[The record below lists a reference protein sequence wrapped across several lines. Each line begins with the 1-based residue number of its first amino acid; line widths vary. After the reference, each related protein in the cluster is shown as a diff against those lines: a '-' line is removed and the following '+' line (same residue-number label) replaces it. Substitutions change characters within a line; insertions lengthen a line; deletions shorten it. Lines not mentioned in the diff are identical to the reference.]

1 MNQKSSYA
9 FRLVLGGWLTYLGVS
24 LLYQMYKERP
34 SNMVLISVIAVI
46 FVVVGAVCAIHSLLK
61 ILGIR
66 MPKLFRNFKKKKADK
81 AEEPEVQQF
90 IPTDS
95 NVQPVALTA
104 PEEISPAENLKML
117 QMLRK
122 MKQIIQLM
130 LQTGRQTMRMLRKAM
145 LLSQMLRRIL
155 KRVIQVS
162 RRTMRMFRKM
172 LRISWR
178 RERITRKP
186 MRLKRM
192 PLQKRL
198 KLKNRKNWEQA
209 LRMLR
214 FLRLLKK
221 RKMTMQTSLKM
232 IMRRNRY
239 ADRNGL

>member
-66 MPKLFRNFKKKKADK
+66 MPKLFRSFKKKKAEK

-104 PEEISPAENLKML
+104 PEENSPAEAEASAKSDADVE
-117 QMLRK
+117 
-122 MKQIIQLM
+122 KQE
-130 LQTGRQTMRMLRKAM
+130 TDAVFAECNVDE
-145 LLSQMLRRIL
+145 S
-155 KRVIQVS
+155 
-162 RRTMRMFRKM
+162 
-172 LRISWR
+172 
-178 RERITRKP
+178 E
-186 MRLKRM
+186 
-192 PLQKRL
+192 
-198 KLKNRKNWEQA
+198 
-209 LRMLR
+209 
-214 FLRLLKK
+214 
-221 RKMTMQTSLKM
+221 
-232 IMRRNRY
+232 
-239 ADRNGL
+239 